1 MEKSKA
7 IEEFEEI
14 RILSREDLLK
24 ILSELTIKIKN
35 KIFYGR
41 FNKPQLENLRI
52 KYDRLFCDVI
62 KTYNAVLKDKEIS
75 ELEERIR
82 KLEEALNYDEGR

>member
-1 MEKSKA
+1 MGKRKEMD
-7 IEEFEEI
+7 EFEEV

-24 ILSELTIKIKN
+24 MLTELTIKIKN

-41 FNKPQLENLRI
+41 FNKPELEKLRI
-52 KYDRLFCDVI
+52 KYDRLFCDII

-75 ELEERIR
+75 ELEERIQ
-82 KLEEALNYDEGR
+82 KLEEVLNEGKN